1 MFGNGNNKSTSTKS
15 VTLVG
20 RGAQFEG
27 KVRFAGTLEI
37 EGDIIGDISA
47 DESSKSEVIVREHG
61 VVEGQI
67 QSPRVVVNGKVVGD
81 IYASDQ
87 LFIAA
92 KAVIEG
98 SVHYRLIEMEK
109 GAQISGSMLHRP
121 GGAKSD
127 KSDKSTVQSISGADR
142 VSQVNT

>member
-1 MFGNGNNKSTSTKS
+1 MFGNTSNKNNSPKSI
-15 VTLVG
+15 TLIG
-20 RGAQFEG
+20 RGAEIEG
-27 KVRFAGTLEI
+27 KIRFAGTLEI
-37 EGDIIGDISA
+37 EGNITGDISA
-47 DESSKSEVIVREHG
+47 DESAKSEVIVREHG
-61 VVEGQI
+61 MVEGQI

-109 GAQISGSMLHRP
+109 GAQISGNMLHRA
-121 GGAKSD
+121 GGKKDNNLDGSDAKNI
-127 KSDKSTVQSISGADR
+127 STTAEVV
-142 VSQVNT
+142 VS

>member
-1 MFGNGNNKSTSTKS
+1 MFGNSEKNTSLKS

-20 RGAQFEG
+20 RNARIEG
-27 KVRFAGTLEI
+27 KIEFAGSLEI
-37 EGDIIGDISA
+37 EGNIVGDISA
-47 DESSKSEVIVREHG
+47 ADSAKSEVIVREHG

-67 QSPRVVVNGKVVGD
+67 QSPRVIVNGKVVGD

-109 GAQISGSMLHRP
+109 GAQISGNMLHRSGTQKESGTP
-121 GGAKSD
+121 KTDSD
-127 KSDKSTVQSISGADR
+127 GLENAAASV
-142 VSQVNT
+142 